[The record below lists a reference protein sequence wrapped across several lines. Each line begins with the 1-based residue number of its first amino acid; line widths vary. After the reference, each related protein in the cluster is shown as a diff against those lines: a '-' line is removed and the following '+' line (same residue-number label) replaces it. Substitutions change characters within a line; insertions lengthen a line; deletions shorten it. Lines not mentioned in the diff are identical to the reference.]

1 MENMKY
7 IYIALIGLFFTSCKK
22 DWLDAKPSNSLVVPT
37 KIEDFQALLDN
48 SVLMNQNESGAYAET
63 SSGDFQVS
71 DNSFSTFAAAYRNSY
86 TWSAATDFYEGTDVN
101 WRSAYQRILNANL
114 ALEGI
119 TTIERSSLN
128 KENWDNV
135 KGSAL
140 FYRAYNFYVLAQ
152 QYCKPYSESAGS
164 DLGIPLRLISN
175 INEPSK
181 RATVNNTYNRIIN
194 DLTEAIALL
203 PTTISYKTRPSRPA
217 CYAMLARV
225 YLSMSNYPAALVNAT
240 ACLKLYNKLIDY
252 NTLNSANSYPIPQLN
267 DEIIYQTRLGGVAL
281 FSSANL
287 NVTPELI
294 ALYHSND
301 LRLKLFYEKSTT
313 NTSFKGSYDGSRF
326 FFSGLA
332 VDELLLI
339 RSECNARAGNLND
352 AMEDLNTLAKN
363 RWNNESAFVEF
374 NTTDKELAI
383 SKVLEERRK
392 ELCFRGLRWTDLRRL
407 NQENKRQVT
416 LTRILKGQTYQ
427 LLPNDP
433 KYTFPIDLNE
443 IMISGIEQNNRF

>member
-7 IYIALIGLFFTSCKK
+7 IFITLIGLFFTSCKK
-22 DWLDAKPSNSLVVPT
+22 DWLDAKPTNSLVVPT
-37 KIEDFQALLDN
+37 NIEDFQALLDN
-48 SVLMNQNESGAYAET
+48 SALMNQNESGAYSET
-63 SSGDFQVS
+63 SSGDFQVAN
-71 DNSFSTFAAAYRNSY
+71 NSFLTFSLAYRNSY
-86 TWSAATDFYEGTDVN
+86 IWSATTDFYGGADVN
-101 WRSAYQRILNANL
+101 WQSAYQRILNANL

-119 TTIERSSLN
+119 ATIEQSTSN
-128 KENWDNV
+128 KDSWGNV

-152 QYCKPYSESAGS
+152 QYCRPYSDQSDT
-164 DLGIPLRLISN
+164 DLGIPLRINSN
-175 INEPSK
+175 INERSK
-181 RATVNNTYNRIIN
+181 RATVKSTYDRIIT
-194 DLTEAIALL
+194 DLTEAISLL
-203 PTTISYKTRPSRPA
+203 PTTITYKTRPSKPA

-225 YLSMSNYPAALVNAT
+225 YLSMGNYAAALVNAT
-240 ACLKLYNKLIDY
+240 ACLALYNKVIDY
-252 NTLNSANSYPIPQLN
+252 NTLNSASTYPIPQLN
-267 DEIIYQTRLGGVAL
+267 DEIIYQTRLGGAAL

-287 NVTPELI
+287 NVTQELLS
-294 ALYHSND
+294 LYNSND
-301 LRLKLFYEKSTT
+301 LRLKLFFEKSVS

-339 RSECNARAGNLND
+339 RSECNARAGNLKD
-352 AMEDLNTLAKN
+352 ALEDLNTLVKKRCN
-363 RWNNESAFVEF
+363 KESNYVEF
-374 NTTDKELAI
+374 NTSDKELAI

-407 NQENKRQVT
+407 NQENNRQTT
-416 LTRILKGQTYQ
+416 LTRVLNGQTYQ

-443 IMISGIEQNNRF
+443 ILISGIEQNNRF

>member
-1 MENMKY
+1 MKY
-7 IYIALIGLFFTSCKK
+7 IYIALIGLFFSSCKK

-37 KIEDFQALLDN
+37 KIADFQALMDN
-48 SVLMNQNESGAYAET
+48 SALMNQNESGAYAEI

-71 DNSFSTFAAAYRNSY
+71 DNSLLTVAAPYRNSY
-86 TWSAATDFYEGTDVN
+86 TWSATTDFYEGSDVN

-119 TTIERSSLN
+119 SSVERSSLN
-128 KENWDNV
+128 KESWDNV

-140 FYRAYNFYVLAQ
+140 YYRAYNFYALAQ
-152 QYCKPYSESAGS
+152 QYCKPYSENAGI

-181 RATVNNTYNRIIN
+181 RASVKVTYDRIIS
-194 DLTEAIALL
+194 DLTEAIHLL
-203 PTTISYKTRPSRPA
+203 PSTISYKTRPSKPA
-217 CYAMLARV
+217 SYAMLARV
-225 YLSMSNYPAALVNAT
+225 YLSMGNYAAALDNAT
-240 ACLKLYNKLIDY
+240 ACLKLYDKLIDF
-252 NTLNSANSYPIPQLN
+252 NTLNSATEYPIPQLN
-267 DEIIYQTRLGGVAL
+267 DEVIYQTRLGGVAL

-287 NVTPELI
+287 NATDELL
-294 ALYHSND
+294 ALYHPND
-301 LRLKLFYEKSTT
+301 LRLKLFFEKSAI

-332 VDELLLI
+332 VDEILLI
-339 RSECNARAGNLND
+339 RSECNARAGNLNN
-352 AMEDLNTLAKN
+352 ALKDLNALMKK
-363 RWNNESAFVEF
+363 RWNKESAYVDF
-374 NTTDKELAI
+374 NTTDREVAI
-383 SKVLEERRK
+383 SKILEERRK

-407 NQENKRQVT
+407 NQENNRQVI
-416 LTRILKGQTYQ
+416 LTRILNGKTYQ

-443 IMISGIEQNNRF
+443 VIIGGIEQNYRF